1 MLVIVV
7 MSFAILGFCP
17 SCAAYLNSGLGFSPR
32 QVWLASITW
41 PLGILLASIADVWLA
56 PRLGRGLFMV
66 GIAVMGASVAA
77 LIPAFHA
84 SGGAVTPARIAPALF
99 VAGLGQGVL
108 PPAPLGLGP
117 GRGPPAPPRPAAR
130 GMVARPQA

>member
-1 MLVIVV
+1 MVVIVV
-7 MSFAILGFCP
+7 MSFAILGFFP
-17 SCAAYLNSGLGFSPR
+17 FFAAYLTSGLGFSPR

-66 GIAVMGASVAA
+66 GIAVMAASVAA

-99 VAGLGQGVL
+99 VAGPGKGLL
-108 PPAPLGLGP
+108 PPAPRGP
-117 GRGPPAPPRPAAR
+117 GPGGGAPAPPGPGA
-130 GMVARPQA
+130 G